1 MIIHDSGPFA
11 QDLFQCGWGGRHF
24 LDRRTR
30 RHSAKMWFLMG
41 FLLNLPVRAENME
54 TWAKAFQ
61 MRGSSFDLAKGL
73 RTQENDVYSDSIYKH
88 AHHAIPLYPFDSTA
102 MPTASCCLAWGP
114 SPHAQPFSLPQIL
127 PHHFQRIAAT
137 EVPEGLTPVQLLW
150 VNLVTDGPPA
160 TALGFNPPDLDV
172 MSKVWYDWGQEQQ

>member
-30 RHSAKMWFLMG
+30 RHSAKMWFWWVFCWISLS
-41 FLLNLPVRAENME
+41 E
-54 TWAKAFQ
+54 
-61 MRGSSFDLAKGL
+61 L
-73 RTQENDVYSDSIYKH
+73 RTWKPEQKPFKWGAAVLIWPRAYVHRKMMFTPTASTNM
-88 AHHAIPLYPFDSTA
+88 PTMLYPFDSTA
-102 MPTASCCLAWGP
+102 MPTASCCLAWGH

-172 MSKVWYDWGQEQQ
+172 MSKVWCDWGQEQQ